1 VPVFFPDVLSG
12 DQFTEKSEGEH
23 LKPND
28 AAGRTVD
35 QQRPAASGPKTIN
48 SKAPRQPAYHKRDGP
63 GRPEQEGGE
72 TDAAQRVRGAPALL
86 RELPLRVLPPPP
98 SRTKPLSFSPK
109 KRDLP
114 LRRAVAG
121 VMALK
126 HDQFNGE
133 GRNSAP

>member
-1 VPVFFPDVLSG
+1 VFFPDVLSG
-12 DQFTEKSEGEH
+12 DQFTEKSDGEH

-28 AAGRTVD
+28 AAGGRVD